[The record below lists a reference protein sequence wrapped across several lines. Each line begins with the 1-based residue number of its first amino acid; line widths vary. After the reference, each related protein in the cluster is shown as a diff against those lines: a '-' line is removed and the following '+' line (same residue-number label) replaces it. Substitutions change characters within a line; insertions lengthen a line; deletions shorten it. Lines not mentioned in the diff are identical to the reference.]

1 MNQLCACRSVSGI
14 LLLTAL
20 CGVFSTPPTHAEE
33 DVRRATPPPGKALV
47 FVFRMDRVPLAVQVP
62 VIMNSVVVGEL
73 ADGTFVTATV
83 GPGRNY
89 LRIGDGVLS
98 TLDVAANE
106 SYFVQIRALGNP
118 PSVRTEMTLLSE
130 TEGRRLLAQSRL
142 AGVAPAAVTP
152 PPKPSPAPVTA
163 APPPKPSPAPVT
175 AASPPQPSPA
185 PVTTAPPPKPSPSP
199 AATQTTVGRE
209 TSTSS
214 KTDRD
219 CLGAHRK
226 SGYVRTGQRQ
236 PGSRRPPK
244 HLRHHFHVGI
254 RC

>member
-1 MNQLCACRSVSGI
+1 MNQSCACRSVSGV

-20 CGVFSTPPTHAEE
+20 CGVFSTSPTHAEE

-142 AGVAPAAVTP
+142 AGVAPAAVT
-152 PPKPSPAPVTA
+152 AAAQAIAGAGDRCTA
-163 APPPKPSPAPVT
+163 AQALASTGDRCIAPQT
-175 AASPPQPSPA
+175 IASAGNHCSA
-185 PVTTAPPPKPSPSP
+185 S
-199 AATQTTVGRE
+199 QTLAVACCNTN
-209 TSTSS
+209 
-214 KTDRD
+214 DR
-219 CLGAHRK
+219 
-226 SGYVRTGQRQ
+226 RTGDV
-236 PGSRRPPK
+236 
-244 HLRHHFHVGI
+244 HLQ
-254 RC
+254 